1 MLYSLALGLRIF
13 VQEYPINL
21 MQLRVVLGELAR
33 MISEHAV
40 VKDSKTYSL
49 GGERLCGA
57 LTSLEVRN

>member
-1 MLYSLALGLRIF
+1 M
-13 VQEYPINL
+13 NL
-21 MQLRVVLGELAR
+21 FQLCLVLGELAR